1 MSQPRGYSSPE
12 EALAAIA
19 RETAQAGPDADRA
32 RAWSAEVAALEG
44 TGSAAKGHVRAT
56 VDVQGLVTGL
66 AVSDELAARGGTAV
80 TAALQQAVRA
90 AQESVRDQAVRSS
103 EALWGPDSATT
114 QAFRREVETAT
125 RPVEVEPLP
134 GDDPGTPPPPSRG
147 PQHDGGT
154 W

>member
-1 MSQPRGYSSPE
+1 MSSPRGYSSPQ

-19 RETAQAGPDADRA
+19 RQTAQAGPDADRA
-32 RAWSAEVAALEG
+32 QAWSAEVAALEG
-44 TGSAAKGHVRAT
+44 TGSSARGHVRAT
-56 VDVQGLVTGL
+56 VDVQGLLTGL
-66 AVSDELAARGGTAV
+66 AVTDEMAGRGGTAV
-80 TAALQQAVRA
+80 TAAVQQALRG

-103 EALWGPDSATT
+103 ERVWGPDSATT
-114 QAFRREVETAT
+114 QAFRSEVETAT

-134 GDDPGTPPPPSRG
+134 TDGPGEVPPPRG

>member
-19 RETAQAGPDADRA
+19 AQTAQAGPDAERA
-32 RAWSAEVAALEG
+32 QAWSAEVAALEG
-44 TGSAAKGHVRAT
+44 TGTSARGHVRAT
-56 VDVQGLVTGL
+56 VDVQGLLTGL
-66 AVSDELAARGGTAV
+66 AVTDEMAGRGGTAV
-80 TAALQQAVRA
+80 TAALQQALRA

-103 EALWGPDSATT
+103 ERAWGPDSPTT
-114 QAFRREVETAT
+114 HAFRGEVETAT
-125 RPVEVEPLP
+125 RLVEVEPVATD
-134 GDDPGTPPPPSRG
+134 GRGEAPPPRG